1 MNLTAQIVRILVRYV
16 AGFLVAKG
24 LVDAG
29 TGDALAS
36 DEALISSIELAV
48 GSVLILANET
58 WFARALRKEQ

>member
-1 MNLTAQIVRILVRYV
+1 MNLTAQLVRVLVRYV

-36 DEALISSIELAV
+36 DETLISSIEVAV
-48 GSVLILANET
+48 GLVLAGLNET
-58 WFARALRKEQ
+58 WFALAFRKEK